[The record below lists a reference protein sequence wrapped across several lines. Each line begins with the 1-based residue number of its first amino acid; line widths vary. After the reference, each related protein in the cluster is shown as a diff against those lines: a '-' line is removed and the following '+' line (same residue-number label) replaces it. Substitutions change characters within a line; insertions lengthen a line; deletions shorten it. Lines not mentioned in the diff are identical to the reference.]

1 MKKKYYYGIRYLI
14 SLGKCF
20 SVGTVTGPAKA
31 SFKSKVNLT
40 LNVDHG
46 YKLSF
51 LKVVDESE
59 NIILNIIPDSA
70 IIAGEQTYTF
80 TMPKSNVTVS
90 ADFEQIIDGYFKG
103 HPYVNI
109 NGTRWATCNV
119 GADSPEKIGQQFAWA
134 DTDVNLKRYP
144 YWYDN
149 LPYCYLSN
157 YKSNI
162 YFRKK
167 YGSWS
172 NEIENSDDAA
182 CKIGELYQT
191 PTVKHFEELIKYTTL
206 TYDSE
211 ANTITLTSTVDTEK
225 KIQFYLQDANYLT
238 RNGKSLNEQF
248 VYSRYCRKCYIS
260 NDGLKITTASKINA
274 SKIRPIYTGD
284 SVPENYVD
292 LGLPSKTK
300 WSLYDLNGVDET
312 GTVKMATSIK
322 EGALYL
328 WGVANFIAEPSSL
341 SGTLG
346 YYGYTKYEKNYK
358 LVAKDDVATI
368 KLGNGWRIPT
378 KDEWQE
384 LIDNCDCTWTDNYNN
399 TNVAGCIIVSKENSN
414 QIFLP
419 ASGYYQSSLVRFN
432 SHCYYTTSDL
442 CNYTDARSTKGYLFV
457 FTNSFTVPRLSEHYR
472 FFGTSI
478 RPVYAGDVKTSGYID
493 LGLPSGLKWATCNV
507 GATTP
512 EGYGDYYAY
521 GEIETKTTYTWKNY
535 KYTNEIYDDFYVTF
549 TRYVRANSVLDSIDD
564 AATVN
569 WGSGWA
575 TSYTSDINKLLTYDW
590 QIRKN
595 YQCKQQSY
603 NYPEVRMPLTSEWQ
617 ELMDNCTFSSTT
629 INEKTIVKVTSK
641 INGNYIL
648 LPLAGYNGKANGIGY
663 YWPKNLTETD
673 PNNIESIRV
682 VTEMCKFVTEPR
694 FCAHTIRAIS
704 KTMRYDGPRGSN
716 AKYVDLGLPSGT
728 YWLDRNVGA
737 ENPEDSGNY
746 YYWGS
751 VKPYPD
757 GQNPYRKNNK
767 LTKYCNNSYYG
778 YNGFIDGLTV
788 LDSFDDPAT
797 YYYGQLNQNN
807 FVSSCGLEFIAKND
821 TDPTLSRV
829 LFFPY
834 SGDFGSDSLFDE
846 TGCLYLM
853 IKDSFDCDK
862 QTYNALQSW
871 PKSGKEKPQIVTRNR
886 IYGSN
891 VRPIVDYRAIL
902 IVTTDGNG
910 IATYTGTVDLGST
923 ITIIDTPN
931 TNYEYNYITV
941 NGVKQTNKTFTIPVD
956 NNAIVQVF
964 FTLVGY
970 NITIAEVQH
979 GTVTVDKTTATAGT
993 IVSLTVTPDAGYGID
1008 TITVNGETITGTSF
1022 TMPEEDV
1029 TVTATFKKISYTITV
1044 TQSTGGTISS
1054 NKTTASVGDTVTL
1067 TATASSGYTFSS
1079 WVVKTTSGSTV
1090 TVSNNSF
1097 TMPAS
1102 NVTVSATF
1110 VSQEPQAIDLG
1121 LSVLWADR
1129 NVGAETTDDAGDPFA
1144 WGEIETKDTFDG
1156 GYKYYSDSSGK
1167 ANSGYT
1173 KYCTDAEYGFN
1184 GYTDQYTEL
1193 QDEDNAVKQFGGYE
1207 SWDIPT
1213 DDDWDELTVNCD
1225 FEWISSNPFNGLKV
1239 TSKTNQNTIFLP
1251 ARGYMDGETE
1261 YSEQS
1266 SLYMSKSI
1274 SSSIDMFYGGVRY
1287 FQLLQTAKSGKHI
1300 YPITMIN
1307 RHIGCLIRPVLREG
1321 ENKIAVDL
1329 GLPSGVKWC
1338 VRNLGCIKYTET
1350 SGGSGYYYAWGE
1362 IEKKQSFL
1370 LINYKFYELYLQD
1383 GLTKYCYNSNYGCD
1397 GYQDSLTKL
1406 ESGDDAATTNWSGE
1420 WRIPTVDEIKEL
1432 INSVIWT
1439 VNTDDSGGLIASANG
1454 VSIKFPFNEVDK
1466 YVANAIWSSELYTTK
1481 GGGNIDP
1488 TPWYAHILSLNDTS
1502 STSAVIGI
1510 LNRVS
1515 WGYIRPV
1522 KDK

>member
-20 SVGTVTGPAKA
+20 SVGTVTGPTKA

-51 LKVVDESE
+51 LKIVDEFE
-59 NIILNIIPDSA
+59 NIILNIVSDST
-70 IIAGEQTYTF
+70 IIAGEQTYSF

-103 HPYVNI
+103 HPYVKI

-157 YKSNI
+157 YRSDI

-172 NEIENSDDAA
+172 NELENSDDAA

-211 ANTITLTSTVDTEK
+211 AETITLTSTVDTEK
-225 KIQFYLQDANYLT
+225 KIQFYLQYANYLT
-238 RNGKSLNEQF
+238 RNGKSLNERF
-248 VYSRYCRKCYIS
+248 VYSLLHKECYIINS
-260 NDGLKITTASKINA
+260 GLEIINASKTEA
-274 SKIRPIYTGD
+274 SKIRPIYIGD

-300 WSLYDLNGVDET
+300 WSLYDLNGIDET
-312 GTVKMATSIK
+312 GAVKMATSIK
-322 EGALYL
+322 ESALYL
-328 WGVANFIAEPSSL
+328 WGVGDFFADSPPATKS
-341 SGTLG
+341 TLG
-346 YYGYTKYEKNYK
+346 YYGYTKYENNYK
-358 LVAKDDVATI
+358 LVAEDDVATVKSGGI
-368 KLGNGWRIPT
+368 WRIPT

-399 TNVAGCIIVSKENSN
+399 TNVAGCIVVSKKSTNS
-414 QIFLP
+414 IFLP
-419 ASGYYQSSLVRFN
+419 ASGYYLNSDLVSN
-432 SHCYYTTSDL
+432 VCDYTTSDIL
-442 CNYTDARSTKGYLFV
+442 YSMNTVSGAYSYYFSKNSTKPELPLE
-457 FTNSFTVPRLSEHYR
+457 PRYY
-472 FFGTSI
+472 GKPI
-478 RPVYAGDVKTSGYID
+478 RPICIYPYDKVSGCVD
-493 LGLPSGLKWATCNV
+493 LGLPSNKKWATCNV

-521 GEIETKTTYTWKNY
+521 GETETKTTYTWKNY
-535 KYTNEIYDDFYVTF
+535 KYTNEIYDDDANITF
-549 TRYVRANSVLDSIDD
+549 TRYVLPNSSLDSTDD

-575 TSYTSDINKLLTYDW
+575 TPYTSDINELITYDW

-617 ELMDNCTFSSTT
+617 ELMDNCTFSYTT
-629 INEKTIVKVTSK
+629 INEKPVVKATSK

-648 LPLAGYNGKANGIGY
+648 LPCAGYNGNTNGIGVGY

-673 PNNIESIRV
+673 PNDIKSIRI
-682 VTEMCKFVTEPR
+682 VTQICKFVTESR

-757 GQNPYRKNNK
+757 GQSPYRKNNK

-778 YNGFIDGLTV
+778 YNGFTDGLTV
-788 LDSFDDPAT
+788 LDGFDDPAT
-797 YYYGQLNQNN
+797 YYYGQLQNQNSY
-807 FVSSCGLEFIAKND
+807 VSSCGLEFVAKND

-834 SGDFGSDSLFDE
+834 SGDLGSDSLFDE

-862 QTYNALQSW
+862 QTYTTLQSW
-871 PKSGKEKPQIVTRNR
+871 PQSGKEKPQIVTRNR

-891 VRPIVDYRAIL
+891 VRPVVDRYAIL

-923 ITIIDTPN
+923 ITIVDTPN
-931 TNYEYNYITV
+931 TNYKYNYITV
-941 NGVKQTNKTFTIPVD
+941 NGVKQTNKTFTIPID

-970 NITIAEVQH
+970 NITIAEVEH
-979 GTVTVDKTTATAGT
+979 GIVTVDKTIATAGD
-993 IVSLTVTPDAGYGID
+993 I
-1008 TITVNGETITGTSF
+1008 
-1022 TMPEEDV
+1022 
-1029 TVTATFKKISYTITV
+1029 
-1044 TQSTGGTISS
+1044 
-1054 NKTTASVGDTVTL
+1054 VTL

-1102 NVTVSATF
+1102 DVMVSATF
-1110 VSQEPQAIDLG
+1110 VGSEPQAVDLG

-1129 NVGAETTDDAGDPFA
+1129 NIGAKTTDNVGDPFA
-1144 WGEIETKDTFDG
+1144 WGEIETKDTFD
-1156 GYKYYSDSSGK
+1156 KD
-1167 ANSGYT
+1167 
-1173 KYCTDAEYGFN
+1173 
-1184 GYTDQYTEL
+1184 
-1193 QDEDNAVKQFGGYE
+1193 DE
-1207 SWDIPT
+1207 
-1213 DDDWDELTVNCD
+1213 
-1225 FEWISSNPFNGLKV
+1225 
-1239 TSKTNQNTIFLP
+1239 
-1251 ARGYMDGETE
+1251 
-1261 YSEQS
+1261 
-1266 SLYMSKSI
+1266 
-1274 SSSIDMFYGGVRY
+1274 
-1287 FQLLQTAKSGKHI
+1287 
-1300 YPITMIN
+1300 
-1307 RHIGCLIRPVLREG
+1307 
-1321 ENKIAVDL
+1321 
-1329 GLPSGVKWC
+1329 
-1338 VRNLGCIKYTET
+1338 
-1350 SGGSGYYYAWGE
+1350 
-1362 IEKKQSFL
+1362 
-1370 LINYKFYELYLQD
+1370 YKFYSESSGEGHG
-1383 GLTKYCYNSNYGCD
+1383 GLIKYCYNSAYGCD
-1397 GYQDSLTKL
+1397 GYQDNLTKL
-1406 ESGDDAATTNWSGE
+1406 EPDDDAATTNWSNE
-1420 WRIPTVDEIKEL
+1420 WRMPTVDEIKEL
-1432 INSVIWT
+1432 INNVTWV
-1439 VNTDDSGGLIASANG
+1439 VNTDDFGGLSASANG
-1454 VSIKFPFNEVDK
+1454 VSIKFPFNETGK
-1466 YVANAIWSSELYTTK
+1466 YVANSIWSSELYTTK
-1481 GGGNIDP
+1481 GDDNIDP
-1488 TPWYAHILSLNDTS
+1488 TPRYAHVLSLNDTS
-1502 STSAVIGI
+1502 RICAAIGVSD
-1510 LNRVS
+1510 RVNY
-1515 WGYIRPV
+1515 GYIRPV
-1522 KDK
+1522 KNK